1 LIDLCIHLANV
12 LYLISFLGRS
22 MLWLRVL
29 TCAGLMLGLVFF
41 SCQPVPLYGCIVW
54 HLVFLTINAFQIWRL
69 LVEQRALMLS
79 KKQALICEAT
89 FQGLGREELL
99 TLLSR
104 VMCESSERIGDIQQ
118 ACHRPLT
125 KEEQVLRD
133 IAFSRL
139 SRDELLNLLTR
150 RMWNA
155 IVRLNP
161 MRWARIRPA
170 RQLIAPQ
177 DARNDLA

>member
-41 SCQPVPLYGCIVW
+41 SCQPAPLYGCIVW
-54 HLVFLTINAFQIWRL
+54 HLVFLNINAFQIWRL

-79 KKQALICEAT
+79 KKQELICEAT
-89 FQGLGREELL
+89 FQSLSREELL

-104 VMCESSERIGDIQQ
+104 VMCEPSERIGDIHQ
-118 ACHRPLT
+118 ACRQVLT

-161 MRWARIRPA
+161 MRWARIRKA
-170 RQLIAPQ
+170 KRLIAPQ
-177 DARNDLA
+177 DTRNDLA